1 MHLKGR
7 KIVSNSFTFDTDILI
22 TNSRAKGYTLDR
34 KYKYLLSESRI
45 FVLIK
50 TVTVLLSKVINYVL
64 LILKTQIQCA
74 RRICKAHINVL
85 ILPVLIHVLIFV

>member
-34 KYKYLLSESRI
+34 KYKYMYLLSQSRI

-50 TVTVLLSKVINYVL
+50 TVTVLLSKFINYVL
-64 LILKTQIQCA
+64 LIFKTQIQRA

-85 ILPVLIHVLIFV
+85 ILPV